1 MNTNFSL
8 AELMI
13 CAASE
18 VWRNN
23 GEVLANGIGP
33 GPRLAASIA
42 KLTHSPELMMT
53 DSEARLIEEPVPLG
67 PKTGPL
73 AGYQAKYSGNADF
86 SRIFDIVWRGQRHVM
101 IGPTQVDQYGQT
113 NLSCVGSYDKPKT
126 AILGVRGLPGNSIN
140 HKNSFFMPN
149 HSKRSFVSGEVDM
162 VSGAGYN
169 PKRWNGQPYPE
180 GMELNTIIT
189 NLCVMNFGG
198 DNKAIQV
205 VSLHPGV
212 TFDQVQLET
221 GFELLKSPQIHET
234 PAPTKEQLEI
244 IQQLDPH
251 QFRTS
256 IIKGNP
262 AGHAKAS

>member
-1 MNTNFSL
+1 MSTNFSL

-18 VWRNN
+18 AWRGN

-67 PKTGPL
+67 PKSGPL
-73 AGYQAKYSGNADF
+73 AGYQAKYSGKADF

-113 NLSCVGSYDKPKT
+113 NLSCVGSYEKPKT

-149 HSKRSFVSGEVDM
+149 HSKRSFVSDQVDM

-169 PKRWNGQPYPE
+169 PERWPKGQYPD

-198 DNKAIQV
+198 QNKSIQV
-205 VSLHPGV
+205 ISLHPGV
-212 TFDQVQLET
+212 SFEQVQAET
-221 GFELLKSPQIHET
+221 GFELMRSQKIHET
-234 PAPTKEQLEI
+234 PAPTKEQLEL
-244 IQQLDPH
+244 IQHLDPH
-251 QFRTS
+251 EFRIS

-262 AGHAKAS
+262 PGNAKES